1 MMDEPL
7 LLAIVAAAA
16 VGLVAILL
24 ILRRQRT
31 EEADETRES
40 PFAVSSEGM
49 KRCPSCGVGNLVT
62 DSTCSACGKHLRG

>member
-1 MMDEPL
+1 MDDVL
-7 LLAIVAAAA
+7 LFAIVPAA
-16 VGLVAILL
+16 VIGLVAVLL
-24 ILRRQRT
+24 ILRRQQSD
-31 EEADETRES
+31 EAEATRES

>member
-1 MMDEPL
+1 MDDML
-7 LLAIVAAAA
+7 LFAIVAAA
-16 VGLVAILL
+16 VIGLVAILL
-24 ILRRQRT
+24 ILRRQQSD
-31 EEADETRES
+31 EAEETRES